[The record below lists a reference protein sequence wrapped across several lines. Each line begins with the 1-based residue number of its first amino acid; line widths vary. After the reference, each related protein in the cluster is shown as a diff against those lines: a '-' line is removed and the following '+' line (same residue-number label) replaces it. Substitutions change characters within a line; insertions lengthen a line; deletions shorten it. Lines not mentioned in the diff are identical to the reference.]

1 MKDAPRPE
9 SPAPR
14 GGARRPL
21 LGDVAAAAG
30 VSVVTVSRAMNAPGI
45 VSAKTH
51 ARIEAAI
58 AATGYVPDLVARSMA
73 QRRTRIVAGFVPSLR
88 DSIFADT
95 TQGLSDELTRS
106 GLQLLLGNTQ
116 YDPAREH
123 ELVAAML
130 GRRPDAIA
138 LTGAAH
144 APALRRL
151 LREARIPVVEMWSLG
166 GRPIDLAVGLSNRQ
180 AARVAAAHLVAR
192 GYRRIG
198 FVGRPVAGN
207 DRARD
212 RQSGYRDAL
221 RDAGLPAPPEWV
233 WETDTTLEAGRA
245 ALDRLALPHR
255 LDALLFSG
263 DNTAAGALLACLERR
278 ISVPGRLAICGFGD
292 LPIARALPGGLTTIR
307 VDSYGIGA
315 RAGGLLVHALADARP
330 RPRRIDVGFELVPRG
345 ST

>member
-1 MKDAPRPE
+1 
-9 SPAPR
+9 
-14 GGARRPL
+14 
-21 LGDVAAAAG
+21 
-30 VSVVTVSRAMNAPGI
+30 
-45 VSAKTH
+45 
-51 ARIEAAI
+51 
-58 AATGYVPDLVARSMA
+58 
-73 QRRTRIVAGFVPSLR
+73 
-88 DSIFADT
+88 
-95 TQGLSDELTRS
+95 LTRS